1 MLLSRNNIPKNFS
14 DLKEDEQNIVKKAG
28 RTFKKKTDLSKITA
42 QLVKLSLF
50 ESFVVVKTDWFLKF
64 CEIQGEDK
72 KTDGSK
78 IFSVVLKAKR
88 KAEANSRH
96 EFELLFLD
104 KFMNIFS

>member
-42 QLVKLSLF
+42 QLVKFNLL
-50 ESFVVVKTDWFLKF
+50 EQFVMFQIDLQF

>member
-42 QLVKLSLF
+42 QLVKFNLL
-50 ESFVVVKTDWFLKF
+50 EQFVMFQIDLLF